1 MENLGIDSKL
11 LIAQLINFA
20 LFFFIFKKYLAK
32 PFMKFISDEK
42 QSTEDKEKLMV
53 KAKAMEEKLKESE
66 KTMKAA
72 LKKESDAQIQEAKES
87 AQKIKAQLLEEAQT
101 EIEDLKARAKKQFV
115 QEQAEMEREAKQKI
129 SDLGFLVVNSALK
142 DVLTTEMRKKI
153 SDAIVT
159 NSAKSVKFDEN

>member
-53 KAKAMEEKLKESE
+53 KAKAMEEKLKENE

-87 AQKIKAQLLEEAQT
+87 AQKIKAQLLEEAEK
-101 EIEDLKARAKKQFV
+101 EIDDLKARAKKQFV
-115 QEQAEMEREAKQKI
+115 QEQAEMQREAKQKI
-129 SDLGFLVVNSALK
+129 SDISFLIVNSALK
-142 DVLTTEMRKKI
+142 EVLTTEMRKKI
-153 SDAIVT
+153 SDSIVT
-159 NSAKSVKFDEN
+159 NSAKSVSFDEN